1 MKQSLETETTD
12 SGGKFRTLSLR
23 SRMLIAFL
31 GLAIVPLVIALA
43 GLFFLVRNDVAAM
56 QGTVLKDKTLLLAG
70 QIESEIRSSG
80 SWTVGLA
87 SLPQIRDHLRN
98 QTPYPEQFLTSV
110 YQQKPELHQVK
121 LTPVPDL
128 QRASKQL
135 KFKTVLRAEE
145 NEIEYQV
152 GVVDL
157 SGEPIGI
164 LRATFDL
171 EHLQNLIEGFRTDA
185 GQGRAVLGA
194 PGGQRLIWP
203 EDMSTMTIDFP
214 DDESGWLSFEDGG
227 KTYFAG
233 YAPIEAKATGLETGW
248 FLAVLE
254 PAEQVFA
261 HYISLVR
268 KIAALLVGFGL
279 LAGAGAW
286 RMADHFLRPILE
298 IRQGAE
304 IISRINLAHRI
315 KVNTGDELEEL
326 ARDFNRMAESLQGTY
341 DELEDRVRETT
352 GSLQEER
359 NRLATV
365 LRTMVEGVVVT
376 NDASEVL
383 LMNPRARMT
392 LDSGPSSGIG
402 ASLARLVPATR
413 LEYHLKRLN
422 GSGGGGGIE
431 EVVFPLPDGK
441 LLRGFLTA
449 IAATGN
455 ERAGFLFVFRDMSE
469 KAKEEEKAKVAL
481 RELPEILKGPM
492 GTIRSLAEV
501 LDRHPDMP
509 APKLTKFLGALRDES
524 VRLSD
529 RLSVVEEAASSS
541 ASVRWPGI
549 PAQPWVLLE
558 EALALMP
565 EAPVLLEKTEQ
576 EIPMVLVEPY
586 TWVCCL
592 SCVLRWI
599 MERYSGLA
607 LVKATVTS
615 EEELVFTTF
624 RVEPPFSGSSSELEA
639 LLVES
644 EGEITLPLGDAVRRN
659 RGELWS
665 METDEGY
672 QVRLALVQAP
682 TKPSALV
689 PIVGEGRLDFY
700 DFDLFLPRPSDE
712 TEELLRTPLELL
724 EFVVFD
730 CETTGLHPSQGD
742 KIVSLSAV
750 RIRRGKLQYADIFDT
765 MVNPG
770 RNIPGESIKFHGI
783 TEKMVQDAPTL
794 EQIYPKFVEYVSSA
808 VLVGHSAS
816 FDKKFLDMAAA
827 QYGMLRVDNPILDT
841 LFLSVGIHKD
851 LPEGHNLDDI
861 AKRLGVKTEDRHSS
875 LGDCYI
881 TGRIFLRLLPL
892 LKARGVN
899 TLHDAK
905 ILCDRMLLLRWQQ
918 SRF

>member
-1 MKQSLETETTD
+1 
-12 SGGKFRTLSLR
+12 
-23 SRMLIAFL
+23 MLIAFL
-31 GLAIVPLVIALA
+31 GLAMVPLALA
-43 GLFFLVRNDVAAM
+43 LTGLFFLIRNDVAAV
-56 QGTVLKDKTLLLAG
+56 QGSALKDKALLLAG
-70 QIESEIRSSG
+70 QIQSEIHSSG
-80 SWTVGLA
+80 SWAVGLA
-87 SLPQIRDHLRN
+87 SLPQVRDHLRN
-98 QTPYPEQFLTSV
+98 QTPYPEQFLSSV
-110 YQQKPELHQVK
+110 YQQKPGLRQVK
-121 LTPVPDL
+121 LTPALDL
-128 QRASKQL
+128 QRVSEKS
-135 KFKTVLRAEE
+135 KFKTVLRAGE

-152 GVVDL
+152 AVADL
-157 SGEPIGI
+157 SGKPIGI

-171 EHLQNLIEGFRTDA
+171 GHLQNLIEGFRTDA

-194 PGGQRLIWP
+194 PGGQRLIGP
-203 EDMSTMTIDFP
+203 EDMPAVIIDFP
-214 DDESGWLSFEDGG
+214 GDKSGWLSFEDLG

-233 YAPIEAKATGLETGW
+233 YAPIAAEATGLEAGW
-248 FLAVLE
+248 FLAVLK

-261 HYISLVR
+261 HYFSLVR
-268 KIAALLVGFGL
+268 KIAFLLVGFGL

-304 IISRINLAHRI
+304 IISRTNLAHRI

-326 ARDFNRMAESLQGTY
+326 ARELNRMAESLQGTY
-341 DELEDRVRETT
+341 NELEERVCETT
-352 GSLQEER
+352 GFLQGER

-383 LMNPRARMT
+383 LMNPRARLA

-402 ASLARLVPATR
+402 ISLARLVPAAR
-413 LEYHLKRLN
+413 LEYHLKRLI
-422 GSGGGGGIE
+422 GSGDGGGIE
-431 EVVFPLPDGK
+431 EVVFPLSDGK

-455 ERAGFLFVFRDMSE
+455 EGAGFLFVFRDMSE

-509 APKLTKFLGALRDES
+509 APKLTKFLVALRDEA

-529 RLSVVEEAASSS
+529 RLSVVEEAVSSS
-541 ASVRWPGI
+541 VSVRWPGI
-549 PAQPWVLLE
+549 PAEPWVLLE
-558 EALALMP
+558 EAVALTP

-586 TWVCCL
+586 TWVCSL

-599 MERYSGLA
+599 MERYTGSA
-607 LVKATVTS
+607 PIKATVTS
-615 EEELVFTTF
+615 DEEFVFTTF
-624 RVEPPFSGSSSELEA
+624 QVKPPFPGSSVELEA

-644 EGEITLPLGDAVRRN
+644 VGEGTMPLGDAVRRN
-659 RGELWS
+659 LGELWS
-665 METDEGY
+665 METDEAY
-672 QVRLALVQAP
+672 QVRLALVQAS

-689 PIVGEGRLDFY
+689 HIVGKGRPDFY

-730 CETTGLHPSQGD
+730 SETTGLHPSQGD

-770 RNIPGESIKFHGI
+770 RNIPSESIKFHGI
-783 TEKMVQDAPTL
+783 TEEMAQDAPTL

-808 VLVGHSAS
+808 VLVAHSAG

-851 LPEGHNLDDI
+851 LSEGHSLDDI

-875 LGDCYI
+875 LSDCYT

-905 ILCDRMLLLRWQQ
+905 TLCDRMLLLRWQQ
-918 SRF
+918 TRF